1 MSFFGFFVRKRL
13 PLRSTRTDPPFP
25 YTTLF
30 RSIIEVNLLEG
41 RSPDDKERLIQ
52 ALTDAA
58 IISIGAPRES
68 VRIILREMPSG
79 HFAVGGQSFAAKAAA
94 KAAGKQ

>member
-1 MSFFGFFVRKRL
+1 M
-13 PLRSTRTDPPFP
+13 P
-25 YTTLF
+25 
-30 RSIIEVNLLEG
+30 IIEVNMLEG
-41 RSPDDKERLIQ
+41 RPPDAKERLIQ

-58 IISIGAPRES
+58 VTSIGAPRDS

-94 KAAGKQ
+94 KAEKKE

>member
-1 MSFFGFFVRKRL
+1 M
-13 PLRSTRTDPPFP
+13 P
-25 YTTLF
+25 
-30 RSIIEVNLLEG
+30 IIEVNMLEG
-41 RSPDDKERLIQ
+41 RSPDAKERLIQ

-58 IISIGAPRES
+58 VTSIGAPRDS

-94 KAAGKQ
+94 QAAKKE

>member
-1 MSFFGFFVRKRL
+1 M
-13 PLRSTRTDPPFP
+13 P
-25 YTTLF
+25 
-30 RSIIEVNLLEG
+30 IIEVNMLEG
-41 RSPDDKERLIQ
+41 RPPDAKERLIQ

-58 IISIGAPRES
+58 VTSIGAPRDS

-94 KAAGKQ
+94 QAEKKE